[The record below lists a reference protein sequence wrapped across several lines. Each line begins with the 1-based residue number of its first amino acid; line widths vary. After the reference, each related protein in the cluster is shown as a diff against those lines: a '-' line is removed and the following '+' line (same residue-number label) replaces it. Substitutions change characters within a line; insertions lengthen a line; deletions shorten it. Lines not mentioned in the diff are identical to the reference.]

1 MGGDEIEP
9 DFEAAQDILIA
20 ALPTDSEFENSLQN
34 AIIRS
39 APRARYIL
47 KKIDDY
53 ETADGAYVLMNS
65 NRLHVEHVAPQRPS
79 GDHDWKAHMKGESN
93 YREIIYRI
101 GNLVLLP
108 EKINREASN
117 KPFDKKK
124 VIYKK
129 VKGHAKL
136 PILTEKVLEQPT
148 WDQEIVKKRSETIAK
163 EAVKVW
169 STDAASL
176 KGKVVAKAKKAT
188 AKKATRVRK
197 RKGA

>member
-1 MGGDEIEP
+1 
-9 DFEAAQDILIA
+9 
-20 ALPTDSEFENSLQN
+20 
-34 AIIRS
+34 
-39 APRARYIL
+39 
-47 KKIDDY
+47 
-53 ETADGAYVLMNS
+53 MNS

-79 GDHDWKAHMKGESN
+79 GDHDWKAQMKGDAN

-108 EKINREASN
+108 EKINRDASN
-117 KPFDKKK
+117 KPFEKKL

-136 PILTEKVLEQPT
+136 PILTAQVLDHST
-148 WDQEIVKKRSETIAK
+148 WNQEIVKKRSEAIAK

-169 STDAASL
+169 STDAAAL
-176 KGKVVAKAKKAT
+176 KGRVVAKAKKTT

-197 RKGA
+197 KTTAKKATRVRKKSTAKKATRVRTKKGI